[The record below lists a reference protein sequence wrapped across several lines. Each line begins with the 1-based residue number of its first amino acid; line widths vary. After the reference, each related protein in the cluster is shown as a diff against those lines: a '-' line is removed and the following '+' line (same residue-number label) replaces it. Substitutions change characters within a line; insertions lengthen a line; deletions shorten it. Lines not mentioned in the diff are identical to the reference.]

1 MTAARIAALVYAA
14 ILAAVAAINYIPG
27 LTDADGLAFGL
38 FALDPFDDALH
49 LASAL
54 WALLAGLV
62 SHRASRVFLLVFGAL
77 YLADGLLGVATG
89 SGFLD
94 LGILRWGVLDQPLML
109 NVLTSL
115 PHVLLGGVALLVGLL
130 ARR

>member
-1 MTAARIAALVYAA
+1 MTAARITALVYAG
-14 ILAAVAAINYIPG
+14 ILALAAAINYLPG
-27 LTDADGLAFGL
+27 LTDEAGLAFGL

-49 LASAL
+49 LASAI
-54 WALLAGLV
+54 WALAAGLV
-62 SHRASRVFLLVFGAL
+62 SHRASRIFLLVFGAL

-115 PHVLLGGVALLVGLL
+115 PHVVLGGVALLVGLM

>member
-1 MTAARIAALVYAA
+1 MTAARVTALIYAV
-14 ILAAVAAINYIPG
+14 ILTLVAAINYISG
-27 LTDADGLAFGL
+27 LTDEAGLALGL

-49 LASAL
+49 LASAV
-54 WALLAGLV
+54 WAAVAGML
-62 SHRASRVFLLVFGAL
+62 SHRASRVFLLTFGAL

-94 LGILRWGVLDQPLML
+94 LGILRWGVLDQPLMTNL
-109 NVLTSL
+109 LTSL
-115 PHVLLGGVALLVGLL
+115 PHVVLGGVALAVGLL

>member
-1 MTAARIAALVYAA
+1 MTAARITALVYAG
-14 ILAAVAAINYIPG
+14 ILTAAAAINYVPG
-27 LTDADGLAFGL
+27 LTDESGLAFGL

-49 LASAL
+49 LASAT
-54 WALLAGLV
+54 WAGVAGML

-94 LGILRWGVLDQPLML
+94 FGILRWGVLDQPLMT

-115 PHVLLGGVALLVGLL
+115 PHVVLGGVALLVGLL

>member
-14 ILAAVAAINYIPG
+14 ILAAVAAINYVPG